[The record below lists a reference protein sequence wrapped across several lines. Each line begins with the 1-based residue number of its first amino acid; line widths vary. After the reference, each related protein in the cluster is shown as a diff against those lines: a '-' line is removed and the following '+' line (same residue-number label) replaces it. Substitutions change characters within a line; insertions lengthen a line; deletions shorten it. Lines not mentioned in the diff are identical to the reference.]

1 MNSPKPSRSDALAA
15 EYVLGTLHG
24 AARRRFERLLPAHPH
39 LQRAVADWEGRL
51 NRLAAGGGPAIPPP
65 PAVWTALE
73 TRLFPAPRREPWW
86 NRLGFWRGLAVAGG
100 VRGGAGPDPAPEP
113 ARGPGRGPR
122 RDSRRRRDVL
132 WTVARAEGG
141 QLHVSNLRPVAVP
154 PDQHCLLWLK
164 TRDAPPILLGVLP
177 DDGSVGTLVLPADLT
192 MPARG
197 ELWVTM
203 QPVTPSPS
211 PPERRSIR
219 RAGRRSEKPPGKTT
233 TERPSILLS
242 PVSSSGMGTARSF
255 GCMATDATR
264 PLSPLEQ
271 NPMIILRHSA
281 VILALIFSLLAASVA
296 WTATVP

>member
-1 MNSPKPSRSDALAA
+1 MNVQTPSRSDALAA

-100 VRGGAGPDPAPEP
+100 FAAVLALTPHLRPPADPDAALAAIRGSQRE
-113 ARGPGRGPR
+113 
-122 RDSRRRRDVL
+122 VL
-132 WTVARAEGG
+132 WTVARAESG
-141 QLHVSNLRPVAVP
+141 QLHVSNLRAVDMP

-177 DDGSVGTLVLPADLT
+177 DDGSVGTLVLPAGLT
-192 MPARG
+192 MSAQG

-211 PPERRSIR
+211 PPER
-219 RAGRRSEKPPGKTT
+219 
-233 TERPSILLS
+233 
-242 PVSSSGMGTARSF
+242 PVYQARW
-255 GCMATDATR
+255 
-264 PLSPLEQ
+264 Q
-271 NPMIILRHSA
+271 
-281 VILALIFSLLAASVA
+281 AL
-296 WTATVP
+296 